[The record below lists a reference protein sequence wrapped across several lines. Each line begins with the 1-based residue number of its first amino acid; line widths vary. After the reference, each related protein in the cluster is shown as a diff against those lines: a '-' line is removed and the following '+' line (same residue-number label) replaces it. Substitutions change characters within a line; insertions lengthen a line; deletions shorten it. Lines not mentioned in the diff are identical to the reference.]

1 MCGIVGYLGSRSA
14 QEVLLQGLEKL
25 EYRGYD
31 SAGIAVMQRDGLKT
45 GKKKGRLDCLKN
57 AIADEDF
64 NGTMGIGHTRWATH
78 GKPSDEN
85 SHPHNG
91 STTRFAV
98 VHNGIIENYQELKK
112 MLIEKGHEFS
122 SETDTEV
129 IPHLLE
135 ENYQGDFK
143 EAMRTTVAQL
153 DGSYAI
159 CAMSSEDSD
168 TMITVR
174 KDSPLIVGIGEHE
187 CFVASDIPAVL
198 KYTKDIMVF
207 EDGEMAVITSE
218 GIKVYSAE
226 GDLINKPIT
235 KVDWDMEAAE
245 KGGFPHFMLKEI
257 FEQPEAIRKTLAGRL
272 DGDLVKLNLSITAE
286 ELKKINKVVVIACG
300 TASYAG
306 RVGRTLIEKILRIPV
321 SVDVASEF
329 RYMDPIVDENTLAL
343 IISQSGETAD
353 TLAGLKEARS
363 RGAKVISI
371 TNVVG
376 SSIARESD
384 EVIYTQAGPEIAV
397 ASTKAY
403 VTQLI
408 AIYLLTLHLGRII
421 GSISEEKIGE
431 MVRGIRKLPD
441 QIQKILERK
450 DELIAMAAEIKD
462 SEHVFF
468 IGRGVDFTASLEGAL
483 KLKEISYIHA
493 EAYAAGELKHGTLAL
508 IEEGTPVIAISTQ
521 SHLREKTIS
530 NIKEIK
536 ARGASVY
543 SLCFEGCESMEA
555 ASDGLFV
562 LPTTQEILAPVV
574 TVVPL
579 QLLAYYVSVARGN
592 DVDKPRNLAKSVTV
606 E

>member
-1 MCGIVGYLGSRSA
+1 MCGIVGYLGPRSA

-31 SAGIAVMQRDGLKT
+31 SAGITVAKADGLKT
-45 GKKKGRLDCLKN
+45 GKKKGRLDNLKQLMVV
-57 AIADEDF
+57 EDF
-64 NGTMGIGHTRWATH
+64 SGTVGIGHTRWATH
-78 GKPSDEN
+78 GKPSDQN

-91 STTRFAV
+91 NTSRFSV
-98 VHNGIIENYQELKK
+98 VHNGIIENYQDLKK
-112 MLIEKGHEFS
+112 MLQEKGHEFS

-143 EAMRTTVAQL
+143 QAMQDTVAQL
-153 DGSYAI
+153 DGAYAI
-159 CAMSSEDSD
+159 CAMSSEEPD
-168 TMITVR
+168 TLIAVR
-174 KDSPLIVGIGEHE
+174 KDSPLIAGLGENE
-187 CFVASDIPAVL
+187 CFIASDIPAVL
-198 KYTKDIMVF
+198 KYTRDVIVF
-207 EDGEMAVITSE
+207 EDGELAVITRDGMQVFTVE
-218 GIKVYSAE
+218 GVALDKEV
-226 GDLINKPIT
+226 T
-235 KVDWDMEAAE
+235 KVDWDLEAAE
-245 KGGFPHFMLKEI
+245 KGGFPHFMIKEI
-257 FEQPEAIRKTLAGRL
+257 FEQPEAVRKTLAGRIENN
-272 DGDLVKLNLSITAE
+272 LVKLDLSITAD

-306 RVGRTLIEKILRIPV
+306 QVGRTLIEKILRIPV

-343 IISQSGETAD
+343 IVSQSGETAD

-363 RGAKVISI
+363 RGAKVVSI

-408 AIYLLTLHLGRII
+408 AIYLLTLHLARIK
-421 GSISEEKIGE
+421 GSISDEEIGE
-431 MVRGIRKLPD
+431 MVQGLIELPD
-441 QIQKILERK
+441 RISDILVRK
-450 DELIAMAAEIKD
+450 DELIAMAEDIKD
-462 SEHVFF
+462 NEHVFF

-530 NIKEIK
+530 NIKEVK
-536 ARGASVY
+536 ARGARVFSF
-543 SLCFEGCESMEA
+543 CFNDCESMELE
-555 ASDGLFV
+555 SDRVFGL
-562 LPTTQEILAPVV
+562 PSTQEVLAPVV
-574 TVVPL
+574 TVIPL
-579 QLLAYYVSVARGN
+579 QMLAYYVSVTRGN

>member
-1 MCGIVGYLGSRSA
+1 MCGIVGYMGPRSA

-31 SAGIAVMQRDGLKT
+31 SAGITVAKAEGLKT
-45 GKKKGRLDCLKN
+45 GKKKGRLDNLKQLMVV
-57 AIADEDF
+57 EDF
-64 NGTMGIGHTRWATH
+64 RGTAGIGHTRWATH

-85 SHPHNG
+85 SHPHTGNT
-91 STTRFAV
+91 SRFSV
-98 VHNGIIENYQELKK
+98 VHNGIIENYQKLKK
-112 MLIEKGHEFS
+112 ILQEKGHEFS

-135 ENYQGDFK
+135 ENYKGDFK
-143 EAMRTTVAQL
+143 QAMLDTVAQL
-153 DGSYAI
+153 DGAYAI
-159 CAMSSEDSD
+159 CAMSSEEPD
-168 TMITVR
+168 TLIAVR
-174 KDSPLIVGIGEHE
+174 KDSPLIVGIGENE
-187 CFVASDIPAVL
+187 CIVASDIPAVL
-198 KYTKDIMVF
+198 KYTRDVIVF
-207 EDGEMAVITSE
+207 EDGELAVITRDGIQVFTVE
-218 GIKVYSAE
+218 GELLDKEVIK
-226 GDLINKPIT
+226 I
-235 KVDWDMEAAE
+235 DWDLEAAE
-245 KGGFPHFMLKEI
+245 KGGFPHFMIKEI
-257 FEQPEAIRKTLAGRL
+257 FEQPEAVRKTLAGRIENN
-272 DGDLVKLNLSITAE
+272 LVKLDLSITAE

-306 RVGRTLIEKILRIPV
+306 QVGRTLIEKILRIPV

-329 RYMDPIVDENTLAL
+329 RYMDPLVDENTLAL
-343 IISQSGETAD
+343 IVSQSGETAD

-363 RGAKVISI
+363 RGAKVVSI

-408 AIYLLTLHLGRII
+408 AIYLLTLHLARIK
-421 GSISEEKIGE
+421 GSISDEKIGE
-431 MVRGIRKLPD
+431 MVQGLIELPD
-441 QIQKILERK
+441 RISDILVRK
-450 DELIAMAAEIKD
+450 DELIAMAEEIKD
-462 SEHVFF
+462 NEHVFF

-530 NIKEIK
+530 NIKEVK
-536 ARGASVY
+536 ARGARVF
-543 SLCFEGCESMEA
+543 SLCFNDCEGMELES
-555 ASDGLFV
+555 DRVFGL
-562 LPTTQEILAPVV
+562 PSTQEVLAPVV
-574 TVVPL
+574 TVIPL
-579 QLLAYYVSVARGN
+579 QMLAYYVSVARGN